1 METSDLVTLNRDRTE
16 GLSDLVYNMLT
27 TSEPAKV
34 TKTQWSN
41 AVLALTVDVL
51 DSQNDLHEQSFNEL
65 YSFMVS
71 TIPNQVRTRAE
82 EEGLSEEK
90 QTELSEGALNKVQQC
105 NDPFRNISTC
115 IHYDSECVL
124 AIGLLEE
131 ATKEGATWNGVMK
144 LASGHVDAFKYHE
157 DRLDKVLHYTEG
169 KGENKRDLS
178 FVIRDC
184 IAPRDK
190 IAELE
195 AQVKALKA
203 DWSSRFNAVT
213 SDYRANEQAGLMQD
227 NRTKAE
233 RNRIERRIA
242 DALYNGL
249 TVEDRERLYAEH
261 VTQ

>member
-1 METSDLVTLNRDRTE
+1 METSDIVTLNKERTE
-16 GLSDLVYNMLT
+16 GMSDIIFDVLT
-27 TSEPAKV
+27 TSKSASV
-34 TKTQWSN
+34 QKTQFAS
-41 AVLALTVDVL
+41 AVLELIVDVMES
-51 DSQNDLHEQSFNEL
+51 DDFHEQSLNQL
-65 YSFMVS
+65 YSVMVN

-82 EEGLSEEK
+82 EEELSEEK

-115 IHYDSECVL
+115 IAYDSDNVL
-124 AIGLLEE
+124 EIGLLDE

-144 LASGHVDAFKYHE
+144 LASAHVDAFKYHE

-169 KGENKRDLS
+169 KGENKRNLS

-184 IAPRDK
+184 IAPRDE

-203 DWSSRFNAVT
+203 EWRSRFNAVT
-213 SDYRANEQAGLMQD
+213 TDYRANEQAGLMQD

-233 RNRIERRIA
+233 RRSIERTIG

-261 VTQ
+261 ATQ

>member
-1 METSDLVTLNRDRTE
+1 METSETLTLNRERTE
-16 GLSDLVYNMLT
+16 GLSDIVFDVLT
-27 TSEPAKV
+27 TSKSASV
-34 TKTQWSN
+34 QKTQFAS
-41 AVLALTVDVL
+41 AVLELVVDVMESE
-51 DSQNDLHEQSFNEL
+51 DFHEQSLNQL
-65 YSFMVS
+65 YSVMVN
-71 TIPNQVRTRAE
+71 TIPNQVRKRASK
-82 EEGLSEEK
+82 EGLSEEK
-90 QTELSEGALNKVQQC
+90 QSELSEGALNKVQQC

-115 IHYDSECVL
+115 VAYDSDIE
-124 AIGLLEE
+124 IGLLDE

-169 KGENKRDLS
+169 KGENKRNLS

-203 DWSSRFNAVT
+203 EWSSRFNAVT
-213 SDYRANEQAGLMQD
+213 TDYRANEQAGLMQD

-233 RNRIERRIA
+233 RRSIERTIG
-242 DALYNGL
+242 DALFNGL
-249 TVEDRERLYAEH
+249 TVEDRERLVAEH
-261 VTQ
+261 ATQ